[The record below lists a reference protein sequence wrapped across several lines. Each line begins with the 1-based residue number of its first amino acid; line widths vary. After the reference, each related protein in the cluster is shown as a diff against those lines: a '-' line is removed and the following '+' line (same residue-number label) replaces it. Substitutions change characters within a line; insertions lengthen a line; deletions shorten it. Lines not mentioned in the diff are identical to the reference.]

1 MTKKRVSK
9 SKRPKT
15 KKANSNAWFYP
26 VLVFVLVIVL
36 SGCYHYRHG
45 IKLYICTKFSLFCS
59 SITTSANEKM
69 GCKTSNRTISRFN
82 IRNIELMDKHKDYI
96 FGIDVS
102 QYQGAINWE
111 DIVCV
116 EDMQAIQF
124 VVVRAT
130 AGVDKLDAT
139 FKENWTEIRDNKII
153 RGAYH
158 YYRPDEDPVD
168 QATNFINNV
177 TLKSGDLAPI
187 LDIEVDPKVISHEQL
202 FKNLKIWLALVEN
215 HYKMKPILY
224 SGQKFHEKHLIH
236 YFGNYPLWIAN
247 YNFFVEKMQPEWM
260 MWQFTE
266 KGYVNG
272 IKTPVDVNMF
282 QGSFEDL
289 VSYTKK

>member
-1 MTKKRVSK
+1 MAQKKAT
-9 SKRPKT
+9 KT
-15 KKANSNAWFYP
+15 KKSKKKTNSINYILLGF
-26 VLVFVLVIVL
+26 VFLVILAVF
-36 SGCYHYRHG
+36 YHYRHG
-45 IKLYICTKFSLFCS
+45 IKIYACTKFSIFCS
-59 SITTSANEKM
+59 GSLIEANEKM
-69 GCKTSNRTISRFN
+69 GCKSSNRTISRNN
-82 IRNIELMDKHKDYI
+82 IRNIELIDKYQENI

-102 QYQGAINWE
+102 QYQGNISWN

-124 VVVRAT
+124 VIIRAT
-130 AGVDKLDAT
+130 AGSDKVDSSFDYNW
-139 FKENWTEIRDNKII
+139 KETRKNKII

-168 QATNFINNV
+168 QANNFVQNV
-177 TLKSGDLAPI
+177 NLKSGDLPPI

-202 FKNLKIWLALVEN
+202 FKNIKIWMALVEN

-236 YFGNYPLWIAN
+236 YFGDYPLWIAN
-247 YNFFVEKMQPEWM
+247 YNFFVEKMKPEWM

-282 QGSFEDL
+282 QGSYEDL
-289 VSYTKK
+289 VSFTKK